1 MRGKGFVM
9 CIPCVM
15 CGACMDGEGMQGV
28 EEGRCPSCGE
38 IVPPDAISCPHCYTF
53 LYRKPA
59 QQDQQEQD
67 SDTEAVASN
76 RSQE

>member
-1 MRGKGFVM
+1 M

-59 QQDQQEQD
+59 
-67 SDTEAVASN
+67 SAVPDRADVDKEHAQIMAN
-76 RSQE
+76 A

>member
-1 MRGKGFVM
+1 M

-53 LYRKPA
+53 LYRKPT
-59 QQDQQEQD
+59 
-67 SDTEAVASN
+67 SAVPDRADVDKEHAHIMAN
-76 RSQE
+76 A

>member
-1 MRGKGFVM
+1 M

-38 IVPPDAISCPHCYTF
+38 VVPPDAISCPHCYTF
-53 LYRKPA
+53 LYRKSASAVPDRA
-59 QQDQQEQD
+59 D
-67 SDTEAVASN
+67 SDKEFAQIMAN
-76 RSQE
+76 A

>member
-1 MRGKGFVM
+1 M

-38 IVPPDAISCPHCYTF
+38 IVPPDAISCPYCYTF

-59 QQDQQEQD
+59 
-67 SDTEAVASN
+67 SAVPDRADVDKEHAHIMAN
-76 RSQE
+76 A

>member
-1 MRGKGFVM
+1 M

-28 EEGRCPSCGE
+28 EEDRCPSCGE
-38 IVPPDAISCPHCYTF
+38 VVPPDAISCPHCYAF

-59 QQDQQEQD
+59 
-67 SDTEAVASN
+67 SAVPDRADADKEFAHIMAN
-76 RSQE
+76 A

>member
-1 MRGKGFVM
+1 MNVRKGFVM

-53 LYRKPA
+53 LYRKPV
-59 QQDQQEQD
+59 QQDQQEQNP
-67 SDTEAVASN
+67 DTEAVASN
-76 RSQE
+76 

>member
-1 MRGKGFVM
+1 M

-53 LYRKPA
+53 LYRKLA
-59 QQDQQEQD
+59 QQDPQKQD
-67 SDTEAVASN
+67 LNTEAVAFN
-76 RSQE
+76 

>member
-1 MRGKGFVM
+1 M

-28 EEGRCPSCGE
+28 KEGRCPSCGE

-59 QQDQQEQD
+59 QQDPQKRD
-67 SDTEAVASN
+67 SNTEAVVFN
-76 RSQE
+76 

>member
-1 MRGKGFVM
+1 M

-38 IVPPDAISCPHCYTF
+38 IVPQDAISCPHCYTF

-59 QQDQQEQD
+59 
-67 SDTEAVASN
+67 SAVPDRADADKEFAQIMAN
-76 RSQE
+76 A

>member
-1 MRGKGFVM
+1 M

-28 EEGRCPSCGE
+28 EEGRCPSCSE

-59 QQDQQEQD
+59 
-67 SDTEAVASN
+67 SAVPDRADADKEFAQIMAN
-76 RSQE
+76 A

>member
-1 MRGKGFVM
+1 M

-28 EEGRCPSCGE
+28 EEGRCPSCGK

-59 QQDQQEQD
+59 
-67 SDTEAVASN
+67 SAVPDRADVDKEHAHIMAN
-76 RSQE
+76 A

>member
-1 MRGKGFVM
+1 
-9 CIPCVM
+9 
-15 CGACMDGEGMQGV
+15 MQGV

-59 QQDQQEQD
+59 SAAPDNARADEDRTQ
-67 SDTEAVASN
+67 TLANA
-76 RSQE
+76 

>member
-1 MRGKGFVM
+1 M

-38 IVPPDAISCPHCYTF
+38 VVPPDAISCPHCYTF

-59 QQDQQEQD
+59 
-67 SDTEAVASN
+67 SAVPDRADAAKEFAHIMAN
-76 RSQE
+76 A

>member
-1 MRGKGFVM
+1 M

-59 QQDQQEQD
+59 QRDPQKRD
-67 SDTEAVASN
+67 SNTEAVAFN
-76 RSQE
+76 

>member
-1 MRGKGFVM
+1 M

-15 CGACMDGEGMQGV
+15 CGACMDGKGMQGV

-59 QQDQQEQD
+59 SVVPDRADADKEFAQIM
-67 SDTEAVASN
+67 ANA
-76 RSQE
+76 

>member
-1 MRGKGFVM
+1 M

-38 IVPPDAISCPHCYTF
+38 TVPPDAISCPHCYTF
-53 LYRKPA
+53 LYRKPV

-67 SDTEAVASN
+67 PDTEAVASN
-76 RSQE
+76 

>member
-1 MRGKGFVM
+1 M

-38 IVPPDAISCPHCYTF
+38 IVPPDAVSCPHCYTF
-53 LYRKPA
+53 LYRTPA
-59 QQDQQEQD
+59 ASAGEPDGKISEQVPKG
-67 SDTEAVASN
+67 A
-76 RSQE
+76 

>member
-1 MRGKGFVM
+1 M

-38 IVPPDAISCPHCYTF
+38 IVPPDVISCPHCYTF

-59 QQDQQEQD
+59 
-67 SDTEAVASN
+67 SAVPDRADADKEFAQIMAN
-76 RSQE
+76 A

>member
-1 MRGKGFVM
+1 M

-38 IVPPDAISCPHCYTF
+38 VVPPDAISCPHCYTF

-59 QQDQQEQD
+59 
-67 SDTEAVASN
+67 SAVPDRADADKKFAQIMAN
-76 RSQE
+76 A

>member
-1 MRGKGFVM
+1 M

-53 LYRKPA
+53 LYRKPV

-67 SDTEAVASN
+67 PDTEAVASN
-76 RSQE
+76 

>member
-1 MRGKGFVM
+1 M

-38 IVPPDAISCPHCYTF
+38 VVPPDAISCPHCYTF
-53 LYRKPA
+53 FYRKPA
-59 QQDQQEQD
+59 
-67 SDTEAVASN
+67 SAVPDRADADKEFAHIMAN
-76 RSQE
+76 A

>member
-1 MRGKGFVM
+1 M
-9 CIPCVM
+9 CILCVM

-59 QQDQQEQD
+59 
-67 SDTEAVASN
+67 SAVPDRADVDKEHAHIMAN
-76 RSQE
+76 A

>member
-38 IVPPDAISCPHCYTF
+38 IVPPDAISCPHCYAF
-53 LYRKPA
+53 LYRKPV
-59 QQDQQEQD
+59 QQDRQERD
-67 SDTEAVASN
+67 SGTEAVASN

>member
-1 MRGKGFVM
+1 M

-53 LYRKPA
+53 LYRKPVSAVPDRADADKEFA
-59 QQDQQEQD
+59 QIM
-67 SDTEAVASN
+67 ANA
-76 RSQE
+76 

>member
-1 MRGKGFVM
+1 M

-15 CGACMDGEGMQGV
+15 CGACMNGEGMQGV

-53 LYRKPA
+53 LYRNPA
-59 QQDQQEQD
+59 
-67 SDTEAVASN
+67 SAVPDRADVDKEHAHIMAN
-76 RSQE
+76 A

>member
-1 MRGKGFVM
+1 M

-15 CGACMDGEGMQGV
+15 CGVCMDGEGMQGV

-59 QQDQQEQD
+59 
-67 SDTEAVASN
+67 SAVPDRADVDKEFAQIMAN
-76 RSQE
+76 A